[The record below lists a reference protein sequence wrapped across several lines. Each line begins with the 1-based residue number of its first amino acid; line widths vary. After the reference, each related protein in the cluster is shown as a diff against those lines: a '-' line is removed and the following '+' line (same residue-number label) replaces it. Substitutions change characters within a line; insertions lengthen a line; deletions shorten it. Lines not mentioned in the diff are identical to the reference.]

1 MAAVG
6 PERKGFN
13 SHLWQRYH
21 HISREVGDIESVRPL
36 GRAFVVEVVVVRSQE
51 GWGVT
56 YTSTEICTLKGSTVK
71 IHCTYTYPPRIHG
84 NVTVLETASW
94 FTEGKD
100 QAPVDLMTQ
109 TEYADR
115 VQYQCGEKEC
125 TLVIEDLRERDSAE
139 YKFRFTTNQPGG
151 SYTGTPGVVL
161 FVKVPHVEVT
171 KPYPTLWPSWAKLK
185 CRSTCHVT
193 AGDSIMWFKNGQR
206 THAGN
211 SFVEVYFGNED
222 SVSCAVRQ
230 HQRVPSPSVCVLRP
244 TCNKVTYTD
253 RSICAPKGS
262 SVDISCTYSPGN
274 GVVSKSWFNPHN
286 NNHLRRD
293 KDRVQ
298 LHETGAGRSTLRIR
312 DLRDTDS
319 AEYRFKFKTGDFE
332 WGNDLPGTTLTVTTL
347 QVQVNRI
354 IAVHESYTDVELK
367 CHSSC
372 KPAAHRSY
380 IWFRNGQ
387 KDTIQQTSKYR
398 DKFHL
403 EDNVSCA
410 FKGYEDQSPLV
421 YPLKLPSIFASPSGE
436 IVEGMSVN
444 LTCFTY
450 ANPAAKNTLYKG
462 NQTLPLGSAGIYHFS
477 SISSEDRGI
486 YSCKSEDQ
494 HSVSLVLDVQYAP
507 KLPSV
512 SVNSSGGISEGTSV
526 TLSCSSD
533 ANPAANYTWYK
544 EDEDSTKASGNNFTI
559 SDFRSE
565 LGGNYYC
572 EAQNSRGRRR
582 SRFHPIEVEVRHFSG
597 SRKFPV
603 NLVMKVVFLVVFI
616 LSSLVWI
623 RKKSLTRQRWTEDK
637 PDSSLEMD
645 EIQNTLQAITATE
658 NPYSTIPAS
667 GQRHEQCAVN
677 SAFF

>member
-1 MAAVG
+1 MCV
-6 PERKGFN
+6 KVT
-13 SHLWQRYH
+13 L
-21 HISREVGDIESVRPL
+21 SRF
-36 GRAFVVEVVVVRSQE
+36 FVLLLSLSEVRSQE

-56 YTSTEICTLKGSTVK
+56 YTSTQICTLKGSTVK

-100 QAPVDLMTQ
+100 QVPVDLMTQ

-125 TLVIEDLRERDSAE
+125 TLMIEDLRESDSAE

-151 SYTGTPGVVL
+151 GYTAKRGVVLSVTGTPSV
-161 FVKVPHVEVT
+161 
-171 KPYPTLWPSWAKLK
+171 A
-185 CRSTCHVT
+185 
-193 AGDSIMWFKNGQR
+193 A
-206 THAGN
+206 
-211 SFVEVYFGNED
+211 YFGYED
-222 SVSCAVRQ
+222 SVSCAVRG
-230 HQRVPSPSVCVLRP
+230 HEKFPSASVCVHPP
-244 TCNKVTYTD
+244 TCDKVTYTD

-286 NNHLRRD
+286 NYHLLRD

-298 LHETGAGRSTLRIR
+298 VHETAGRSTLRIR

-319 AEYRFKFKTGDFE
+319 AEYRFKFKTRDFE

-354 IAVHESYTDVELK
+354 IAVNGSYTDVELK

-387 KDTIQQTSKYR
+387 KNTIQQTSKYR
-398 DKFHL
+398 DNFHP

-410 FKGYEDQSPLV
+410 LKGYEDHRSPPE
-421 YPLKLPSIFASPSGE
+421 YPSKLPSLSVSPSGE
-436 IVEGMSVN
+436 ILEGMSVN

-462 NQTLPLGSAGIYHFS
+462 NQTLPLGSAGIHHFS

-512 SVNSSGGISEGTSV
+512 SVISSGVISEGTSV
-526 TLSCSSD
+526 TLRCSSD

-544 EDEDSTKASGNNFTI
+544 EDGDSPKASGNNFTI
-559 SDFRSE
+559 SDFRAE
-565 LGGNYYC
+565 HGGNYYC

-582 SRFHPIEVEVRHFSG
+582 SRFHLIEGEG
-597 SRKFPV
+597 PWK
-603 NLVMKVVFLVVFI
+603 FLVSVLIKVISLVFFVV
-616 LSSLVWI
+616 SSLLLI
-623 RKKSLTRQRWTEDK
+623 RERCLKNQLRTQERPEYSI
-637 PDSSLEMD
+637 EMVD
-645 EIQNTLQAITATE
+645 YQNV
-658 NPYSTIPAS
+658 TIPTS
-667 GQRHEQCAVN
+667 ETNLIH
-677 SAFF
+677 SAIPT

>member
-1 MAAVG
+1 M
-6 PERKGFN
+6 
-13 SHLWQRYH
+13 
-21 HISREVGDIESVRPL
+21 RESLNVKHRIL
-36 GRAFVVEVVVVRSQE
+36 QLVRSQE

-56 YTSTEICTLKGSTVK
+56 YTSTEICTLKGSTEK

-100 QAPVDLMTQ
+100 QVPVDLRTQ

-125 TLVIEDLRERDSAE
+125 TLVIEDLRESDSAE

-151 SYTGTPGVVL
+151 GYTAKRGVVL
-161 FVKVPHVEVT
+161 SVTVLQVEVT
-171 KPYPTLWPSWAKLK
+171 KTSPILWPSWAELR
-185 CRSTCHVT
+185 CSRSCHVT
-193 AGDSIMWFKNGQR
+193 DGESFVWFKNGLK
-206 THAGN
+206 TDTGN
-211 SFVEVYFGNED
+211 SFMKAYFGKED
-222 SVSCAVRQ
+222 SVSCAVRG
-230 HQRVPSPSVCVLRP
+230 HEKFPSASVCVRRP

-286 NNHLRRD
+286 NNHLLRD

-298 LHETGAGRSTLRIR
+298 LHETEAGRSTLRIR

-319 AEYRFKFKTGDFE
+319 AEYRFKFKTRDFE
-332 WGNDLPGTTLTVTTL
+332 WGNDLPGTTLTVTNL

-387 KDTIQQTSKYR
+387 KNTIQQTSKYR
-398 DKFHL
+398 DNFHL

-410 FKGYEDQSPLV
+410 FKGYEDHQSPLV

-462 NQTLPLGSAGIYHFS
+462 NQTLPLGSAGIYNFS

-512 SVNSSGGISEGTSV
+512 SVSSSGVISEGTSV

-544 EDEDSTKASGNNFTI
+544 EDEDSPKASGNNFTI
-559 SDFRSE
+559 SDFSAE
-565 LGGNYYC
+565 NGGNYYC

-582 SRFHPIEVEVRHFSG
+582 SRFHLIEGEG
-597 SRKFPV
+597 PWK
-603 NLVMKVVFLVVFI
+603 FLVSVLIKVISLLFFVV
-616 LSSLVWI
+616 SSLLLI
-623 RKKSLTRQRWTEDK
+623 RERCLKNQLRTQERPEYSI
-637 PDSSLEMD
+637 EMVD
-645 EIQNTLQAITATE
+645 YQNV
-658 NPYSTIPAS
+658 TIPTS
-667 GQRHEQCAVN
+667 ETNLIH
-677 SAFF
+677 SAIPT